1 MSLLFID
8 PATLKEHPDNPRS
21 IRDERFEHLCHTLNA
36 RPEMLEARPLVED
49 VETGYVV
56 CGNMRLRASRAIL
69 KRDPRGKL
77 GEWVAARGGVPVYRK
92 RFASAAE
99 RREWTTLDNQG
110 FGEWVPVELAALVKE
125 QADDDGADL
134 ALLGFAQPEI
144 DGLLALIR
152 EPDVSGNPDADPE
165 AAPPLPHE
173 PVTQLGDLWIM
184 GEHRLVCGDAEDAWL
199 GVLGE
204 GERCDDIGAVLTDPP
219 YGIEHDTDYSRHG
232 NGKAIGQGHAYRPVG
247 GDDRL
252 SLGEALNVLHYFDS
266 VAEWFLF
273 GADYYL
279 DLLPRHPM
287 NAEGFPGAWMVWDK
301 RTESNDDGFGSGFEL
316 IASRQRH
323 QRRMLRHLWFG
334 MFGGEGGEARARM
347 HPTQKPVA
355 LLRDILDRWAPDGAL
370 VADPFAGSGSTLIA
384 CEQTGRRARLVEIDA
399 AYCDV
404 IVQRWQD
411 FTGREAERIAA

>member
-1 MSLLFID
+1 MSLAFID

-21 IRDERFEHLCHTLNA
+21 IRDERFEHLCHTINA

-49 VETGYVV
+49 VETGFVV

-165 AAPPLPHE
+165 AAPALPDE
-173 PVTQLGDLWIM
+173 PVTRLGDLWLM
-184 GEHRLVCGDAEDAWL
+184 GEHRLVCGDAAEARVHESL
-199 GVLGE
+199 GVL
-204 GERCDDIGAVLTDPP
+204 DHGAADVLLTDPP
-219 YGIEHDTDYSRHG
+219 YGIELDTDYSTMDWT
-232 NGKAIGQGHAYRPVG
+232 NTIGRGGTYRPVT
-247 GDDRL
+247 GDTPAALERALLPTL
-252 SLGEALNVLHYFDS
+252 SYHANTP
-266 VAEWFLF
+266 EWFLF
-273 GADYYL
+273 GADYYVW
-279 DLLPRHPM
+279 LLGQM
-287 NAEGFPGAWMVWDK
+287 GAWMVWDK

-334 MFGGEGGEARARM
+334 MFGGEGGEARQRM

-355 LLRDILDRWAPDGAL
+355 LLRDILERWAPEGAL

-384 CEQTGRRARLVEIDA
+384 CEQTGRRARLMEIDP

-411 FTGREAERIAA
+411 FTGLEAERIEAA